1 MVYRQAEHTNIQSH
15 LLGIQNWKYRGSDFH
30 CGLYSFWTF
39 SEALHTEKRY
49 FMYCMASPY
58 VFWEKWYFRCPLEGA
73 FCHSPEK
80 CLSLLRGHV
89 LTCLQKIGHYQRL
102 LNGLCF
108 HPHSAIHSNN
118 HLKGENL
125 LQVLHYFTLRS
136 QKSNGRN
143 NTFFILAF

>member
-1 MVYRQAEHTNIQSH
+1 MMTWLNTPLSKVTCSVSTTGNPGRMISIVGSTLFDHFQRLYQLKT
-15 LLGIQNWKYRGSDFH
+15 GIS
-30 CGLYSFWTF
+30 S
-39 SEALHTEKRY
+39 
-49 FMYCMASPY
+49 MSPI
-58 VFWEKWYFRCPLEGA
+58 VFREKWYFRCPLERA

-89 LTCLQKIGHYQRL
+89 LTCLQKISHDQRL

-108 HPHSAIHSNN
+108 HPHSAVHSNN

-136 QKSNGRN
+136 QKSDGKN
-143 NTFFILAF
+143 NTTIFIWAF